1 MYLIAGVIY
10 GFVKQKEYASLNKV
24 FREQEENARAA
35 REEYLA
41 CEKCYINMVKMREL
55 EEMILGTVSSD
66 KMSSNEYSLLKVNKL
81 ASNNSTTETI
91 TPSSENKVDCTV
103 NQKSDANISK
113 KNIYYSLITLLI
125 HIYCRKVTKCVLN
138 KF

>member
-1 MYLIAGVIY
+1 MKNVTLTWVYFNVFCDNIY
-10 GFVKQKEYASLNKV
+10 FCKFRFV
-24 FREQEENARAA
+24 FFT
-35 REEYLA
+35 
-41 CEKCYINMVKMREL
+41 VKMREL

-125 HIYCRKVTKCVLN
+125 HIYCRKYVQFLL
-138 KF
+138 FYLHF